1 MVETILTV
9 IQLIVCL
16 VLTLSVLF
24 QSGKQAG
31 LSGAIDGI
39 ADTFFGK
46 NKARS
51 IDAKL
56 AKVTSATAIIFIVLT
71 FVLTLI

>member
-16 VLTLSVLF
+16 VLILSVLF

-56 AKVTSATAIIFIVLT
+56 EKVTGATAILFIVLT